1 MEDNEIIELYWNRSQ
16 QAIVETSIKYGKQ
29 LHTLAERILYNHED
43 SEECVND
50 TYHIAW
56 NTLPPKRPD
65 YFFAYLAKITR
76 NFCFGKLDYQKAKKR
91 DAEIVTLS
99 TELENCITSSNDCEQ
114 KLASQELGQL
124 ISQFLREQPESA
136 RKIFIRRYW
145 YMDSIH
151 DISANMNISESKVK
165 SMLFRSRGKLR
176 DYLEKEGITL

>member
-76 NFCFGKLDYQKAKKR
+76 NFCFGKLDYQKAR
-91 DAEIVTLS
+91 SVMP
-99 TELENCITSSNDCEQ
+99 
-114 KLASQELGQL
+114 KLLPLVQNWKIASQVPMTASKSLH
-124 ISQFLREQPESA
+124 LR
-136 RKIFIRRYW
+136 
-145 YMDSIH
+145 
-151 DISANMNISESKVK
+151 N
-165 SMLFRSRGKLR
+165 
-176 DYLEKEGITL
+176 

>member
-76 NFCFGKLDYQKAKKR
+76 NFCSNPFRIIVNHHTGMNCKVIKKSNR
-91 DAEIVTLS
+91 LS
-99 TELENCITSSNDCEQ
+99 
-114 KLASQELGQL
+114 
-124 ISQFLREQPESA
+124 
-136 RKIFIRRYW
+136 
-145 YMDSIH
+145 SIIIKPKH
-151 DISANMNISESKVK
+151 I
-165 SMLFRSRGKLR
+165 
-176 DYLEKEGITL
+176 